1 MQASN
6 AYFMHFF
13 ALSIIFRPN
22 DPKDFQKMLA
32 FEIVIS
38 LVQSLLSI
46 LKKSL
51 GKIREL
57 EGISSSLKKRDDSKE
72 NTKSKISDYYQ
83 PNMLIMP
90 KFPKICTLKE
100 SLYNLYLKEF
110 LGFWLYLADV
120 FLAVEKDENTIKT

>member
-1 MQASN
+1 M
-6 AYFMHFF
+6 
-13 ALSIIFRPN
+13 LV
-22 DPKDFQKMLA
+22 FQ
-32 FEIVIS
+32 IVIN
-38 LVQSLLSI
+38 LAQSLLSI